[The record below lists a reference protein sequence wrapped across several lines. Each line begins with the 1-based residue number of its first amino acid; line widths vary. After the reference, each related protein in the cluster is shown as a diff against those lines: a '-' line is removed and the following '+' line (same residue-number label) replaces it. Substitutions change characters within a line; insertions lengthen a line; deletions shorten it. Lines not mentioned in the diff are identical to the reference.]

1 MTDFTTAYAAL
12 SFSFAGREG
21 GEVVVEQ
28 EAVAT
33 LVEHVVEN
41 LLVEFGTEGNGG
53 QGLRLTTGEHGRSV
67 RTRQVVYFAPDG
79 ANLRGGTAVET
90 DAFVEDAATYGLF
103 LYIVVVAAYER
114 FLFGELFFAQTGQI
128 VVDDSVEGVLAGVLV
143 GITRAGNGVSLVV
156 AFCPHVFAQIFV
168 VGFVAIFAFYGRTH
182 GLGQLFLYE
191 AVNLDGFMG
200 GFEGFEQVG
209 LRNFVHFAFDHHDVF
224 ISGTYHQIHVG
235 SFEFAEG
242 RIYSEFTVD
251 AGNPYFRNRTVEGN
265 IRHGQGSRCGQTGQG
280 IGHVY
285 AIGREQH
292 DVHEGVGVI
301 VVGEQRTQYAVYQA
315 GGEYLVV

>member
-1 MTDFTTAYAAL
+1 M
-12 SFSFAGREG
+12 
-21 GEVVVEQ
+21 
-28 EAVAT
+28 
-33 LVEHVVEN
+33 
-41 LLVEFGTEGNGG
+41 
-53 QGLRLTTGEHGRSV
+53 

-251 AGNPYFRNRTVEGN
+251 GATRTSEIGPLK
-265 IRHGQGSRCGQTGQG
+265 G
-280 IGHVY
+280 ISDTARAADAARPARASGMSTP
-285 AIGREQH
+285 IGREQH